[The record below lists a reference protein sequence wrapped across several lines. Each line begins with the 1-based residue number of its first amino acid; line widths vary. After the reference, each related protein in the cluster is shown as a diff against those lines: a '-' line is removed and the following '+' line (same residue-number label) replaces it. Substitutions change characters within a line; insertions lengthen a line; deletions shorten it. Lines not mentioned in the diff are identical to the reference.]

1 MHGVFIRTRIY
12 VFKQFGVLQL
22 PVVHILLLFPLLQVG
37 RERHSTFCLMQ
48 KYVDLQSMGKTPQI
62 VSAFAAEH
70 VKGAIFIEAYKKND
84 IYEV

>member
-1 MHGVFIRTRIY
+1 MHGVFIGTRIY
-12 VFKQFGVLQL
+12 VFKQFGVLRY
-22 PVVHILLLFPLLQVG
+22 ILLLFSLLQVG

-48 KYVDLQSMGKTPQI
+48 KYVDLQSMGKKPQI